1 MDGIPSIRV
10 HRGLDFSNSNH
21 IIRWTE
27 VFILKVMF
35 INLVDTKIS
44 NFHYNFLQSDDES
57 AHGKDPIDMSKLSEQ
72 IARSASIAL
81 VTFLDLLAANG
92 LFKLAIR
99 ATLDQDQVCY
109 EAGSNYDKLAPLYM
123 NALDNELIPT
133 LHRQATNLQLDQ
145 TIIIEL
151 IFHILD
157 V

>member
-1 MDGIPSIRV
+1 MSD
-10 HRGLDFSNSNH
+10 
-21 IIRWTE
+21 
-27 VFILKVMF
+27 K
-35 INLVDTKIS
+35 
-44 NFHYNFLQSDDES
+44 QSDDES
-57 AHGKDPIDMSKLSEQ
+57 AHGKDPIDISKLSEQ

-81 VTFLDLLAANG
+81 VAFLDLLATSG
-92 LFKLAIR
+92 LRKLAIR

-109 EAGSNYDKLAPLYM
+109 EAGANNDKFPPLYM

-145 TIIIEL
+145 TICLEL

>member
-1 MDGIPSIRV
+1 MNRV
-10 HRGLDFSNSNH
+10 IKTFY
-21 IIRWTE
+21 
-27 VFILKVMF
+27 FYF
-35 INLVDTKIS
+35 
-44 NFHYNFLQSDDES
+44 QSDDES
-57 AHGKDPIDMSKLSEQ
+57 AHGKDPINMSKLSEQ
-72 IARSASIAL
+72 IARSASMAL

-92 LFKLAIR
+92 LRKLAIR

-145 TIIIEL
+145 TIIIEI